1 MIRKLRLRNFQGHK
15 DSILDFGPGINT
27 ITGENDSGKTS
38 IFRSVSWVKDNRPLG
53 TSFIRKNQDGD
64 AIVDIESDND
74 SVSRIR
80 GKNTNEYRISG
91 VEKPFDSFGAN
102 PPSDILEALNLEDVN
117 IQSQLDQ
124 PFLVLSPPGQV
135 AQHIR
140 SISGLDILDKA
151 VSALKGKIT
160 SKNSELSSEKKR
172 LSEKNEKLSKLQKID
187 TNKIEKLI
195 QSMESIQ
202 KEKDE
207 VSRMISNIRPMIME
221 LEQLEKDR
229 VALPE
234 NLEEVLNSTVEKCEK
249 CTQGFSITQ
258 ELKIQIDELSEL
270 EVELLPKDLF
280 QGFEKSSSR
289 CDDLIDSISKSN
301 QKRENLS
308 NIIQELSTLKDILEL
323 PEKTEN
329 LIIETD
335 TLISEYNNTYGEIQS
350 IRNLISELSREDLK
364 PVQPLIEKE
373 QEELLGL
380 LDKIEV
386 CPLCEKGDL
395 SEKEKRKVLENYK

>member
-1 MIRKLRLRNFQGHK
+1 MIRKLRLKNFQGHK
-15 DSILDFGPGINT
+15 DSVLDFGPGINT

-38 IFRSVSWVKDNRPLG
+38 IFRSVTWVKDNRPLG

-64 AIVDIESDND
+64 AIVEIESDND
-74 SVSRIR
+74 SISRIR
-80 GKNTNEYRISG
+80 GKKTNEYRISG
-91 VEKPFDSFGAN
+91 IEEPFDSFGAN

-117 IQSQLDQ
+117 IQSQLEQ

-160 SKNSELSSEKKR
+160 SKNSELSSERKR
-172 LSEKNEKLSKLQKID
+172 LSEVEENLSKLQKID
-187 TNKIEKLI
+187 VNKIEKLI

-229 VALPE
+229 IVLPE
-234 NLEEVLNSTVEKCEK
+234 NLEKMLDSTVEKCEK
-249 CTQGFSITQ
+249 CTQGFSITR
-258 ELKIQIDELSEL
+258 ELRTQIGELSEL

-280 QGFEKSSSR
+280 QGFEKTSSR
-289 CDDLIDSISKSN
+289 CGDLIDSISKSN
-301 QKRENLS
+301 QKRENLA
-308 NIIQELSTLKDILEL
+308 NLIQELSILKDILEL

-335 TLISEYNNTYGEIQS
+335 TLISEYNNTDGEIRS
-350 IRNLISELSREDLK
+350 IRNLISELGREDLK
-364 PVQPLIEKE
+364 PVQPLIEKN
-373 QEELLGL
+373 QEELFNL

-386 CPLCEKGDL
+386 CPLCESVNL
-395 SEKEKRKVLENYK
+395 SKEKKRKILENYK